1 MDFVIQG
8 NRRLNLT
15 WFYSYRVHFIDNA
28 PALHNLPPLR
38 VINCQQVLLSMED
51 FWMQPTLKLIGFAIA
66 PLIFSLP
73 IALLMGDQAGSATS
87 FAQTNA
93 NTQESI
99 SEKKA
104 EGDHNSHYLLR
115 LGERDCE
122 KYQVFCFELVA

>member
-1 MDFVIQG
+1 LPTGLALYGGFLDAADSQAD
-8 NRRLNLT
+8 
-15 WFYSYRVHFIDNA
+15 WFCDRAPGSLHADRGADGRVGW
-28 PALHNLPPLR
+28 R
-38 VINCQQVLLSMED
+38 
-51 FWMQPTLKLIGFAIA
+51 
-66 PLIFSLP
+66 
-73 IALLMGDQAGSATS
+73 SATS

>member
-1 MDFVIQG
+1 VG
-8 NRRLNLT
+8 WR
-15 WFYSYRVHFIDNA
+15 
-28 PALHNLPPLR
+28 
-38 VINCQQVLLSMED
+38 
-51 FWMQPTLKLIGFAIA
+51 
-66 PLIFSLP
+66 
-73 IALLMGDQAGSATS
+73 SATS